1 MIRVLQR
8 VHGSFDTMI
17 LGKAQQLPIREKRDT
32 SFPMPVFS
40 KAAGPGAVK
49 ASVGGGGSGSGSR
62 NGCPLMSLKDVASCV
77 REPVNYIGTIGRIA
91 CVYATSE
98 KYPNVKFILTGEG
111 QDNGIVKVLVKGA
124 GKPPKMPEIDQ
135 LIRLDSVEVRRIHR
149 KASGEIPLSANFGSG
164 AGAKRKRNQWLG

>member
-8 VHGSFDTMI
+8 VHRSFDTMI
-17 LGKAQQLPIREKRDT
+17 LGKAQQLPIREKLDT
-32 SFPMPVFS
+32 SFAMPVFS
-40 KAAGPGAVK
+40 KAAGPGAVA

-91 CVYATSE
+91 YVYATSE

-124 GKPPKMPEIDQ
+124 RKPPNKPSKIVNLDTIEI
-135 LIRLDSVEVRRIHR
+135 
-149 KASGEIPLSANFGSG
+149 
-164 AGAKRKRNQWLG
+164 

>member
-8 VHGSFDTMI
+8 VHRSFDTMI
-17 LGKAQQLPIREKRDT
+17 LGKAQQLPIREKLDT
-32 SFPMPVFS
+32 SFAMPVFS
-40 KAAGPGAVK
+40 KAAGPGAVA

-62 NGCPLMSLKDVASCV
+62 NGCPLMSLKDLASCV

-91 CVYATSE
+91 YVYATSE

-124 GKPPKMPEIDQ
+124 GKPPKMPET
-135 LIRLDSVEVRRIHR
+135 S
-149 KASGEIPLSANFGSG
+149 
-164 AGAKRKRNQWLG
+164 